1 MQVVSH
7 SLTHRGRSAS
17 RTRARWQPYASIPPS
32 SMRTPSSAYL
42 HTPASASSSS
52 SSSSVSTPAPAFPHS
67 LCEPDNTKPPPP
79 SRSNSLTL
87 SQPSKDI
94 REVHK
99 HKYVTGLVDAAVRS
113 LWEIWNPNDIP
124 VVFLTQACSA
134 TPSTSM
140 HNILPLNGPSKSSIF
155 SGYVQQL
162 PSPVTPPCLP
172 GTASSPH
179 GTASRNLSRAA
190 THTDLFSAEQARI
203 NATPLKTFV
212 HEVLRRSRT
221 SCSVLQT
228 ALCYIEALRPKVP
241 ELVRQEQTG
250 EGIRGEVDQSAR
262 VVFSDDPRLQES
274 PKEVS
279 IDEIID
285 PVHLVGSE
293 NHLNDDAPRTVRMM
307 DDNSLTVSSSQSGSD
322 AEKKVRPHPEDLPSL
337 PPLPSP
343 LLCPRRAFLASL
355 ILASKFMQD
364 KCYSNRAWA
373 KLAGL
378 PAREIGRC
386 ERALGEALGWR
397 LWVGKIPSQR
407 FLPRSQSAGDL
418 CGSRASADAFSTV
431 IGVVRRN
438 HSLPGDASSLKT
450 VTSSPFGFTTTIPT
464 SMQGSRMLTP
474 ETSASEYSPTP
485 TLNVSPAS
493 TDASSDSLA
502 EERTVQMTF
511 VDHVSDPDGLK
522 TATPAV
528 VPALAY
534 AYASEGGIL
543 RAWNG
548 FAWNGGPGS
557 GWIRGDA
564 ESLSL
569 QY

>member
-7 SLTHRGRSAS
+7 SLTHRGPSAS

-52 SSSSVSTPAPAFPHS
+52 SS
-67 LCEPDNTKPPPP
+67 PPPS

-124 VVFLTQACSA
+124 MVFLTQACSA

-140 HNILPLNGPSKSSIF
+140 HNILPLNGPSNSSIF

-162 PSPVTPPCLP
+162 PSPITPSCL

-190 THTDLFSAEQARI
+190 THTDLSSAEQARI

-228 ALCYIEALRPKVP
+228 ALCYIEALRSKIP
-241 ELVRQEQTG
+241 ELVRQEQSG

-262 VVFSDDPRLQES
+262 VIFSDDPRLQES
-274 PKEVS
+274 SKEVS

-293 NHLNDDAPRTVRMM
+293 NDDAPRTVRMM

-322 AEKKVRPHPEDLPSL
+322 AEKKVRLHPEDLPSL

-407 FLPRSQSAGDL
+407 SLPRSQSTSDL
-418 CGSRASADAFSTV
+418 CNSRASADAFSTV
-431 IGVVRRN
+431 TGVVRRN
-438 HSLPGDASSLKT
+438 NSLPDHALSFST
-450 VTSSPFGFTTTIPT
+450 VTTSPFSLTTTIPA

-493 TDASSDSLA
+493 TDASSDSLS